1 MTSGDDQ
8 QDSGFMYKNDNELL
22 KKILAEQ
29 REKASPDY
37 GENRN
42 ITNLNQIP

>member
-8 QDSGFMYKNDNELL
+8 QDSGFMYKNDNDLI

-37 GENRN
+37 AEHTR
-42 ITNLNQIP
+42 

>member
-1 MTSGDDQ
+1 
-8 QDSGFMYKNDNELL
+8 MYKNDNDLI

-37 GENRN
+37 AE
-42 ITNLNQIP
+42 LNK